1 MGVFG
6 VFFGCRGVVG
16 FSGPLLGACSGDG
29 GFMPA
34 CVSGCSDVFGFN
46 VATWLCPVREKVRPA
61 RPDVGASAKK
71 FAQRAENTPISAFLG
86 LLGELFRGS
95 AGGEGALGELFRG
108 SADGGAAL
116 GEFFRGNAAGSPVL
130 GELFR
135 RHHRT
140 HSRPRCWKA
149 TLRELCCGAGVGAPS
164 RPDVPNVPTG
174 TVGISPGG
182 RRGPGAWPARRKAA
196 SRRSDSPAPPTRRPS
211 RSTGTSERSRGR

>member
-1 MGVFG
+1 MFVACFS
-6 VFFGCRGVVG
+6 VAEVLSVSAVPCWWRAVVMAVSCWPASVVAVVLLVSMSPRGCV
-16 FSGPLLGACSGDG
+16 
-29 GFMPA
+29 
-34 CVSGCSDVFGFN
+34 
-46 VATWLCPVREKVRPA
+46 LC
-61 RPDVGASAKK
+61 AKK
-71 FAQRAENTPISAFLG
+71 FAQRAQNTPISAFLC

-95 AGGEGALGELFRG
+95 AA
-108 SADGGAAL
+108 GGAAL

>member
-1 MGVFG
+1 MFLACFSVAE
-6 VFFGCRGVVG
+6 VLSVSAVPCWWRAVVM
-16 FSGPLLGACSGDG
+16 A
-29 GFMPA
+29 
-34 CVSGCSDVFGFN
+34 VSC
-46 VATWLCPVREKVRPA
+46 RPA
-61 RPDVGASAKK
+61 SVAAVMSLVSTSPRGCVLCAKK